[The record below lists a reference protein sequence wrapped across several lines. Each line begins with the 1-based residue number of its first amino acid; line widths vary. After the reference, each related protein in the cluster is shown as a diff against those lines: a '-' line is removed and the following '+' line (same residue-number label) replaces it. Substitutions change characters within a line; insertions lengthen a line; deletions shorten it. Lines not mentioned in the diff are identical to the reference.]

1 MRFRFILSTMT
12 VRLAPDLKFNARLSV
27 VELDHM
33 RWTWLASFDT
43 VRCLIRANSSL
54 KSTKPPVRLSNQ
66 DESPNHASNL
76 VLINAFWKPV
86 SRSWTNSLPFPD
98 RTVSIAVTTD
108 HAVFEDVLCP
118 HQNALQNLI
127 NDGVESKT
135 SLGKSCY
142 HTQREAYGI
151 DTPVRLYHW
160 AFVAQPDRNDRLL
173 EKAFVRNNLRETLA
187 YHDGAFEHCALAMTR
202 CLLCKTA

>member
-1 MRFRFILSTMT
+1 MDWQ
-12 VRLAPDLKFNARLSV
+12 A
-27 VELDHM
+27 
-33 RWTWLASFDT
+33 
-43 VRCLIRANSSL
+43 
-54 KSTKPPVRLSNQ
+54 
-66 DESPNHASNL
+66 
-76 VLINAFWKPV
+76 
-86 SRSWTNSLPFPD
+86 LPFPD

-160 AFVAQPDRNDRLL
+160 AFVARPLCYL
-173 EKAFVRNNLRETLA
+173 E
-187 YHDGAFEHCALAMTR
+187 
-202 CLLCKTA
+202 